1 MSRCKACDVILNEHE
16 MRRVDHHSGLYLDM
30 CNVCAS
36 HSNDAL
42 KESYDYYESG
52 PEEYI
57 EKEFDSAVDI
67 DYNT

>member
-1 MSRCKACDVILNEHE
+1 
-16 MRRVDHHSGLYLDM
+16 M